1 MTLMSQPPPAGFE
14 APHQPG
20 PPPPWVNTPG
30 QNQHIQGPAP
40 QKAPTTIQVVTT
52 PSFPGRTIGAALGE
66 VIGVAVRDREIDRR
80 HDPAIAYPAMLLHSR
95 QQAVARMADMAR
107 ERGADAVVGL
117 QFDSSEITQ
126 DLSEVVA
133 YGTAVRFAD

>member
-1 MTLMSQPPPAGFE
+1 MSQPPPAGFE

-20 PPPPWVNTPG
+20 PPPPWQNAPGQSTPG
-30 QNQHIQGPAP
+30 PDLH
-40 QKAPTTIQVVTT
+40 KATTTIQVVTT

-66 VIGVAVRDREIDRR
+66 VIGVAVREREIDRR
-80 HDPAIAYPAMLLHSR
+80 HDPVIAYPAMLLRSR

-133 YGTAVRFAD
+133 YGTAVRFAG